1 MKYYLASDDL
11 YIEITASVFNQIQL
25 QADGEY
31 PNENGGMLA
40 GRYSADRHTVY
51 IEKVVVPM
59 EKLTGRTTFMRNTK
73 GLEKVWNQ
81 LAKEGLRYVGEWH
94 SHPNGSTQYSGT
106 DLAAMIDIE
115 KEVAIENPILLI
127 MGVRSSGLSAH
138 TFYCYK
144 NNKLLEYKKMID
156 LKELFGGLQKQML
169 ASLNVDREFIGHPGS
184 KGDAT
189 EQRWI
194 EFLRTYLP
202 DRYKVDKAI
211 VIDSTGNVSE
221 QMDVVI
227 YDAIYTPFIFNQDG
241 FMYIPAESV
250 YAVFEVKQDVKGY
263 IVYAAQK
270 VESVRKLKRT
280 SIEMVASGR
289 RTPARPLTKIIG
301 GILTTTSSYSGNET
315 VRNQLKRLKGF
326 QTLDL
331 GCICD
336 MGSFYVDYNE
346 TQPID
351 IDPTKD
357 VKENRKYIEQI
368 YESREVKVNGI
379 KFSDKDVSLF
389 TFFLQLVSYL
399 KSIGTV
405 PAIDINA
412 YLKAINA
419 KIDEEV

>member
-1 MKYYLASDDL
+1 MKYYLASNDL
-11 YIEITASVFNQIQL
+11 YIEIQASVFSQIQL
-25 QADGEY
+25 QAEGEY

-51 IEKVVVPM
+51 IEKIVVPV
-59 EKLTGRTTFMRNTK
+59 EKLTGRTTFKRNAK
-73 GLEKVWNQ
+73 GLGKVWEQ
-81 LAKEGLRYVGEWH
+81 LAKDGLRYVGEWH
-94 SHPNGSTQYSGT
+94 SHPNGSTQYSDT
-106 DLAAMIDIE
+106 DLAAMVDIE
-115 KEVAIENPILLI
+115 KEVTIVNPLLLI
-127 MGVRSSGLSAH
+127 VGVRSDGISTH

-144 NNKLLEYKKMID
+144 NNKLLKYKKMVD
-156 LKELFGGLQKQML
+156 LKELFHGLQEQMQT
-169 ASLNVDREFIGHPGS
+169 SLNVNRKFIEHPGS

-189 EQRWI
+189 EQHWI

-227 YDAIYTPFIFNQDG
+227 YDAIYTPFIFKQDG
-241 FMYIPAESV
+241 FVYIPAESV

-263 IVYAAQK
+263 IEYAAK
-270 VESVRKLKRT
+270 KIESVRKLKRT
-280 SIEMVASGR
+280 SIGMVSSGKL
-289 RTPARPLTKIIG
+289 TAARQLTKIIG
-301 GILTTTSSYSGNET
+301 GILTTTSSYRENET
-315 VRNQLKRLKGF
+315 IINQLKKLKGL

-331 GCICD
+331 GCLCD
-336 MGSFYVDYNE
+336 TGSFYIDYNE
-346 TQPID
+346 TTPEG

-357 VKENRKYIEQI
+357 INDNRQYIEQV
-368 YESREVKVNGI
+368 YESRKINKIE
-379 KFSDKDVSLF
+379 FSDKNVSLF

-412 YLKAINA
+412 YLKAIHA
-419 KIDEEV
+419 EIDEDI

>member
-11 YIEITASVFNQIQL
+11 YIEIKASVFNQIKL
-25 QADGEY
+25 QAEGEY

-51 IEKVVVPM
+51 IEKVVVPV
-59 EKLTGRTTFMRNTK
+59 EKLTGRTTFMRKTN
-73 GLEKVWNQ
+73 GLEKVWEQ
-81 LAKEGLRYVGEWH
+81 LSQEGLRYVGEWH
-94 SHPNGSTQYSGT
+94 SHPNGSTQYSGS

-115 KEVAIENPILLI
+115 KEVAIENPILMI
-127 MGVRSSGLSAH
+127 VGVRGCRLSAL

-156 LKELFGGLQKQML
+156 LRELFNGLQTQML
-169 ASLNVDREFIGHPGS
+169 ASFNVDRVFIEHPGS

-194 EFLRTYLP
+194 DFLRTYLP

-221 QMDVVI
+221 QMDIVI

-263 IVYAAQK
+263 IDYAAQK
-270 VESVRKLKRT
+270 VESVRRLKRT
-280 SIEMVASGR
+280 SVEMVNSGR
-289 RTPARPLTKIIG
+289 RTSARPLTKIIG
-301 GILTTTSSYSGNET
+301 GILTTTSSYSGTET
-315 VRNQLKRLKGF
+315 VSKQLKELKGY

-331 GCICD
+331 GCLCD
-336 MGSFYVDYNE
+336 TGSFHVDYKETRPDGIDQTKNE
-346 TQPID
+346 F
-351 IDPTKD
+351 
-357 VKENRKYIEQI
+357 IEQV
-368 YESREVKVNGI
+368 YESREVNEI
-379 KFSDKDVSLF
+379 IFSDKKVSLF

-412 YLKAINA
+412 YLNA
-419 KIDEEV
+419 IDERIDEGI

>member
-11 YIEITASVFNQIQL
+11 YIEIKASVFNQIKL
-25 QADGEY
+25 QAEGEY

-51 IEKVVVPM
+51 IEKVVVPVD
-59 EKLTGRTTFMRNTK
+59 KLTGRTTFMRKTN
-73 GLEKVWNQ
+73 GLEKVWEQ
-81 LAKEGLRYVGEWH
+81 LSQEGLRYVGEWH
-94 SHPNGSTQYSGT
+94 SHPNGSTQYSGS

-115 KEVAIENPILLI
+115 KEVAIENPILMI
-127 MGVRSSGLSAH
+127 VGVRGCRLSAL

-156 LKELFGGLQKQML
+156 LRELFNGLQTQML
-169 ASLNVDREFIGHPGS
+169 ASLNVDRVFIEHPGS

-194 EFLRTYLP
+194 DFLRTYLP

-221 QMDVVI
+221 QMDIVI

-263 IVYAAQK
+263 IDYAAQK
-270 VESVRKLKRT
+270 LESVRRLKRT
-280 SIEMVASGR
+280 SVEMVNSGR
-289 RTPARPLTKIIG
+289 RTSARPLTKIIG
-301 GILTTTSSYSGNET
+301 GILTTTSSYSGTET
-315 VRNQLKRLKGF
+315 VSKQLKELKGY

-331 GCICD
+331 GCLCD
-336 MGSFYVDYNE
+336 TGSFHVDYKETRPDGIDQTKNE
-346 TQPID
+346 F
-351 IDPTKD
+351 
-357 VKENRKYIEQI
+357 IEQV
-368 YESREVKVNGI
+368 YESREVNEI
-379 KFSDKDVSLF
+379 IFSDKKVSLF

-412 YLKAINA
+412 YLNA
-419 KIDEEV
+419 IDERIDEGI

>member
-1 MKYYLASDDL
+1 MKYYLASDNL
-11 YIEITASVFNQIQL
+11 YIEIKASVFNQIKL
-25 QADGEY
+25 QAEGEY

-51 IEKVVVPM
+51 IEKVVVPV
-59 EKLTGRTTFMRNTK
+59 EKLTGRTTFMRKTN
-73 GLEKVWNQ
+73 GLEKVWEQ
-81 LAKEGLRYVGEWH
+81 LSQEGLRYVGEWH
-94 SHPNGSTQYSGT
+94 SHPNGSTQYSGS

-115 KEVAIENPILLI
+115 KEVAIENPILMI
-127 MGVRSSGLSAH
+127 VGVRGCRLSAL

-144 NNKLLEYKKMID
+144 SNKLLEYKKMID
-156 LKELFGGLQKQML
+156 LRELFNGLQTQML
-169 ASLNVDREFIGHPGS
+169 ASLNVDRVFIEHPGS

-194 EFLRTYLP
+194 DFLRTYLP

-221 QMDVVI
+221 QMDIVI

-263 IVYAAQK
+263 IDYAAQK
-270 VESVRKLKRT
+270 VESVRRLKRT
-280 SIEMVASGR
+280 SVEMVNSGR
-289 RTPARPLTKIIG
+289 RTSARPLTKIIG
-301 GILTTTSSYSGNET
+301 GILTTTSSYSGTET
-315 VRNQLKRLKGF
+315 VSKQLKELKGY

-331 GCICD
+331 GCLCD
-336 MGSFYVDYNE
+336 TGSFHVDYKETRPDGIDQTKNE
-346 TQPID
+346 F
-351 IDPTKD
+351 
-357 VKENRKYIEQI
+357 IEQV
-368 YESREVKVNGI
+368 YESREVNEI
-379 KFSDKDVSLF
+379 IFSDKKVSLF

-412 YLKAINA
+412 YLNA
-419 KIDEEV
+419 IDERIDEGI

>member
-1 MKYYLASDDL
+1 MKYYLASDNL
-11 YIEITASVFNQIQL
+11 YIEIKASVFNQIKL
-25 QADGEY
+25 QAEGEY

-51 IEKVVVPM
+51 IEKVVVPV
-59 EKLTGRTTFMRNTK
+59 EKLTGRTTFMRKTN
-73 GLEKVWNQ
+73 GLEKVWEQ
-81 LAKEGLRYVGEWH
+81 LSQEGLRYVGEWH
-94 SHPNGSTQYSGT
+94 SHPNGSTQYSGS

-115 KEVAIENPILLI
+115 KEVAIENPILMI
-127 MGVRSSGLSAH
+127 VGVRGCRLSAL

-156 LKELFGGLQKQML
+156 LRELFNGLQTQML
-169 ASLNVDREFIGHPGS
+169 ASLNVDRVFIEHPGS

-194 EFLRTYLP
+194 DFLRTYLP

-221 QMDVVI
+221 QMDIVI

-263 IVYAAQK
+263 IDYAAQK
-270 VESVRKLKRT
+270 LESVRRLKRT
-280 SIEMVASGR
+280 SVEMVNSGR
-289 RTPARPLTKIIG
+289 RTSARPLTKIIG
-301 GILTTTSSYSGNET
+301 GILTTTSSYSGTET
-315 VRNQLKRLKGF
+315 VSKQLKELKGY

-331 GCICD
+331 GCLCD
-336 MGSFYVDYNE
+336 TGSFHVDYKETRPDGIDQTKNE
-346 TQPID
+346 F
-351 IDPTKD
+351 
-357 VKENRKYIEQI
+357 IEQV
-368 YESREVKVNGI
+368 YESREVNEI
-379 KFSDKDVSLF
+379 IFSDKKVSLF

-412 YLKAINA
+412 YLNA
-419 KIDEEV
+419 IDERIDEGI

>member
-1 MKYYLASDDL
+1 MKYFLSSNDL
-11 YIEITASVFNQIQL
+11 YIDISAPVFNQIQL
-25 QADGEY
+25 QAEGEY

-40 GRYSADRHTVY
+40 GRYSADSHTVY
-51 IEKVVVPM
+51 IEKLVVPIKK
-59 EKLTGRTTFMRNTK
+59 ETSRTTFMRNIQ
-73 GLEKVWNQ
+73 GLEKVWEK

-94 SHPNGSTQYSGT
+94 SHPNGSTKYSST

-115 KEVAIENPILLI
+115 KEVKIENPLLLI
-127 MGVRSSGLSAH
+127 VGVRNGELSSH

-144 NNKLLEYKKMID
+144 NNKLLEYKKIID
-156 LKELFGGLQKQML
+156 LRELFHGLQEQMQT
-169 ASLNVDREFIGHPGS
+169 SLKVNREFINHPGS

-189 EQRWI
+189 EQHWI
-194 EFLRTYLP
+194 EFLRSYLP
-202 DRYKVDKAI
+202 ERYKVDKAI
-211 VIDSTGNVSE
+211 VIDSKGNVSE

-263 IVYAAQK
+263 IEYAAKK

-280 SIEMVASGR
+280 SVGMVASGKFMA
-289 RTPARPLTKIIG
+289 ARPLTKIIG
-301 GILTTTSSYSGNET
+301 GILTTTSSYSGNDT
-315 VRNQLKRLKGF
+315 VINHLQELKGM

-331 GCICD
+331 GCFCD
-336 MGSFYVDYNE
+336 KGSFYVDYNE
-346 TQPID
+346 TIPEGIG
-351 IDPTKD
+351 PTNEFKD
-357 VKENRKYIEQI
+357 NSEYIEQV
-368 YESREVKVNGI
+368 YMSREVKEI

-412 YLKAINA
+412 YLKAIDE
-419 KIDEEV
+419 KIDENI

>member
-1 MKYYLASDDL
+1 MKYYLASDNL
-11 YIEITASVFNQIQL
+11 YIEIKASVLNQIKL
-25 QADGEY
+25 QAEGEY

-51 IEKVVVPM
+51 IEKVVVPV
-59 EKLTGRTTFMRNTK
+59 EKLTGRTTFMRKTN
-73 GLEKVWNQ
+73 GLEKVWEQ
-81 LAKEGLRYVGEWH
+81 LSQEGLRYVGEWH
-94 SHPNGSTQYSGT
+94 SHPNGSTQYSGS

-115 KEVAIENPILLI
+115 KEVAIENPILMI
-127 MGVRSSGLSAH
+127 VGVRGCRLSAL

-144 NNKLLEYKKMID
+144 SNKLLEYKKMID
-156 LKELFGGLQKQML
+156 LRELFNGLQTQML
-169 ASLNVDREFIGHPGS
+169 ASLNVDRVFIEHPGS

-194 EFLRTYLP
+194 DFLRTYLP

-221 QMDVVI
+221 QMDIVI

-263 IVYAAQK
+263 IDYAAQK
-270 VESVRKLKRT
+270 VESVRRLKRT
-280 SIEMVASGR
+280 SVEMVNSGR
-289 RTPARPLTKIIG
+289 RTSARPLTKIIG
-301 GILTTTSSYSGNET
+301 GILTTTSSYSGTET
-315 VRNQLKRLKGF
+315 VSKQLKELKGY

-331 GCICD
+331 GCLCD
-336 MGSFYVDYNE
+336 TGSFHVDYKETRPDSIDQTKNE
-346 TQPID
+346 F
-351 IDPTKD
+351 
-357 VKENRKYIEQI
+357 IEQV
-368 YESREVKVNGI
+368 YESREVNEI
-379 KFSDKDVSLF
+379 IFSDKKVSLF

-412 YLKAINA
+412 YLNA
-419 KIDEEV
+419 IDERIDEGI

>member
-11 YIEITASVFNQIQL
+11 YIEIKASVFNQIKL
-25 QADGEY
+25 QAEGEY

-51 IEKVVVPM
+51 IEKVVVPV
-59 EKLTGRTTFMRNTK
+59 EKLTGRTTFMRKTT
-73 GLEKVWNQ
+73 GLEKVWEQ
-81 LAKEGLRYVGEWH
+81 LSQEGLRYVGEWH
-94 SHPNGSTQYSGT
+94 SHPNGSTQYSGS

-115 KEVAIENPILLI
+115 KEVAIENPILMI
-127 MGVRSSGLSAH
+127 VGVRGCRLSAL

-156 LKELFGGLQKQML
+156 LRELFNGLQTQML
-169 ASLNVDREFIGHPGS
+169 ASLNVDRVFIEHPGS

-194 EFLRTYLP
+194 DFLRTYLP

-221 QMDVVI
+221 QMDIVI

-263 IVYAAQK
+263 IDYAAQR
-270 VESVRKLKRT
+270 VESVRRLKRT
-280 SIEMVASGR
+280 SVEMVNSGR
-289 RTPARPLTKIIG
+289 RTSARPLTKIIG
-301 GILTTTSSYSGNET
+301 GILTTTSSYSGTET
-315 VRNQLKRLKGF
+315 VSKQLKELKGY

-331 GCICD
+331 GCLCD
-336 MGSFYVDYNE
+336 TGSFHVDYKETRPDGIDQTKNE
-346 TQPID
+346 F
-351 IDPTKD
+351 
-357 VKENRKYIEQI
+357 IEQV
-368 YESREVKVNGI
+368 YESREVNEI
-379 KFSDKDVSLF
+379 IFSDKKVSLF

-412 YLKAINA
+412 YLNA
-419 KIDEEV
+419 IDERIDEGI

>member
-1 MKYYLASDDL
+1 MKYYLVNDDL
-11 YIEITASVFNQIQL
+11 YIEINASVFNQIKQ
-25 QADGEY
+25 QAEGEY

-51 IEKVVVPM
+51 IEKVVVPV
-59 EKLTGRTTFMRNTK
+59 EKLTGRTTFMRKTN
-73 GLEKVWNQ
+73 GLEKVWEQ
-81 LAKEGLRYVGEWH
+81 LSQEGLRYVGEWH
-94 SHPNGSTQYSGT
+94 SHPNGSTQYSGS

-115 KEVAIENPILLI
+115 KEVAIENPILMI
-127 MGVRSSGLSAH
+127 VGVRGCRLSAL

-156 LKELFGGLQKQML
+156 LRELFNGLQTQML
-169 ASLNVDREFIGHPGS
+169 ASLNVDRVFIEHPGS

-194 EFLRTYLP
+194 DFLRTYLP

-221 QMDVVI
+221 QMDIVI

-263 IVYAAQK
+263 IDYAAQK
-270 VESVRKLKRT
+270 VESVRRLKRT
-280 SIEMVASGR
+280 SVEMVNSGR
-289 RTPARPLTKIIG
+289 RTSARPLTKIIG
-301 GILTTTSSYSGNET
+301 GILTTTSSYTGTET
-315 VRNQLKRLKGF
+315 VSKQLKELKGY

-331 GCICD
+331 GCLCD
-336 MGSFYVDYNE
+336 TGSFHVDYKETRPNGIDQTKNE
-346 TQPID
+346 F
-351 IDPTKD
+351 
-357 VKENRKYIEQI
+357 IEQV
-368 YESREVKVNGI
+368 YESREVNEI
-379 KFSDKDVSLF
+379 IFSDKKVSLF

-412 YLKAINA
+412 YLNA
-419 KIDEEV
+419 IDERIDEGI

>member
-11 YIEITASVFNQIQL
+11 YIEIKASVFNQIKL
-25 QADGEY
+25 QAEGEY

-51 IEKVVVPM
+51 IEKVVVPV
-59 EKLTGRTTFMRNTK
+59 EKLTGRTTFMRKTN
-73 GLEKVWNQ
+73 GLEKVWEQ
-81 LAKEGLRYVGEWH
+81 LSQEGLRYVGEWH
-94 SHPNGSTQYSGT
+94 SHPNGSTQYSGS

-115 KEVAIENPILLI
+115 KEVAIENPILMI
-127 MGVRSSGLSAH
+127 VGVRGCRLSAL

-156 LKELFGGLQKQML
+156 LRELFNGLQTQML
-169 ASLNVDREFIGHPGS
+169 ASLNVDREYIGHPGS

-194 EFLRTYLP
+194 DFLRTYLP

-221 QMDVVI
+221 QMDIVI

-263 IVYAAQK
+263 IDYAAQK
-270 VESVRKLKRT
+270 LESVRRLKRT
-280 SIEMVASGR
+280 SVEMVNSGR
-289 RTPARPLTKIIG
+289 RTSARPLTKIIG
-301 GILTTTSSYSGNET
+301 GILTTTSSYSGTET
-315 VRNQLKRLKGF
+315 VSNQLKELKGY

-331 GCICD
+331 GCLCD
-336 MGSFYVDYNE
+336 TGSFHVDYKETRPDGIDQTKNE
-346 TQPID
+346 F
-351 IDPTKD
+351 
-357 VKENRKYIEQI
+357 IEQV
-368 YESREVKVNGI
+368 YESREVNEI
-379 KFSDKDVSLF
+379 IFSDKKVSLF

-412 YLKAINA
+412 YLNA
-419 KIDEEV
+419 IDERIDEGI

>member
-1 MKYYLASDDL
+1 MKYYLASEDL
-11 YIEITASVFNQIQL
+11 YIEIIASVFNQIQL
-25 QADGEY
+25 QAEGEY

-59 EKLTGRTTFMRNTK
+59 EKLTGRTTFMRNTQ
-73 GLEKVWNQ
+73 GLERVWNQ

-115 KEVAIENPILLI
+115 KEVAIENPIMLI
-127 MGVRSSGLSAH
+127 VGVRSSGLSAH

-156 LKELFGGLQKQML
+156 LKELFCGLQKQML

-263 IVYAAQK
+263 IDYAAQK

-289 RTPARPLTKIIG
+289 RTLAAPLTKIIG
-301 GILTTTSSYSGNET
+301 GILTTTSSYSGQET
-315 VRNQLKRLKGF
+315 IKKQLRELKGY

-331 GCICD
+331 GCLCD
-336 MGSFYVDYNE
+336 SGSFYVDYDE
-346 TQPID
+346 QKPEGLDPMKD
-351 IDPTKD
+351 I
-357 VKENRKYIEQI
+357 KEKRKYIEQV
-368 YESREVKVNGI
+368 YASREVKEI
-379 KFSDKDVSLF
+379 KFSDKEVSLF

-412 YLKAINA
+412 YLKAIHA
-419 KIDEEV
+419 KIDEEI

>member
-11 YIEITASVFNQIQL
+11 YIEIKASVFNQIKL
-25 QADGEY
+25 QAEGEY

-51 IEKVVVPM
+51 IEKVVVPV
-59 EKLTGRTTFMRNTK
+59 EKLTGRTTFMRKTN
-73 GLEKVWNQ
+73 GLEKVWEQ
-81 LAKEGLRYVGEWH
+81 LSQEGLRYVGEWH
-94 SHPNGSTQYSGT
+94 SHPNGSTQYSGS

-115 KEVAIENPILLI
+115 KEVAIENPILMI
-127 MGVRSSGLSAH
+127 VGVRGCRLSAL

-156 LKELFGGLQKQML
+156 LRELFNGLQTQML
-169 ASLNVDREFIGHPGS
+169 ASLNVDRVFIEHPGS

-194 EFLRTYLP
+194 DFLRTYLP

-221 QMDVVI
+221 QMDIVI

-263 IVYAAQK
+263 IDYAAQK
-270 VESVRKLKRT
+270 VESVRRLKRT
-280 SIEMVASGR
+280 SVEMVNSGR
-289 RTPARPLTKIIG
+289 RTSARPLTKIIG
-301 GILTTTSSYSGNET
+301 GILTTTSSYSGTET
-315 VRNQLKRLKGF
+315 VSKQLKELKGY

-331 GCICD
+331 GCLCD
-336 MGSFYVDYNE
+336 TGSFHVDYKETRPDGIDQTKNE
-346 TQPID
+346 F
-351 IDPTKD
+351 
-357 VKENRKYIEQI
+357 IEQV
-368 YESREVKVNGI
+368 YESREVMP
-379 KFSDKDVSLF
+379 SLRAEASS
-389 TFFLQLVSYL
+389 L
-399 KSIGTV
+399 SISSVTLAAFARPV
-405 PAIDINA
+405 PAYA
-412 YLKAINA
+412 
-419 KIDEEV
+419 VR

>member
-11 YIEITASVFNQIQL
+11 YIEIKASVFNQIKL
-25 QADGEY
+25 QAEGEY

-51 IEKVVVPM
+51 IEKVVVPV
-59 EKLTGRTTFMRNTK
+59 EKLTGRTTFMRKTN
-73 GLEKVWNQ
+73 GLEKVWEQ
-81 LAKEGLRYVGEWH
+81 LSQEGLRYVGEWH
-94 SHPNGSTQYSGT
+94 SHPNGSTQYSGS

-115 KEVAIENPILLI
+115 KEVAIENPILMI
-127 MGVRSSGLSAH
+127 VGVRGCRLSAL

-156 LKELFGGLQKQML
+156 LRELFNGLQTQML
-169 ASLNVDREFIGHPGS
+169 ASLNVDRVFIEHPGS

-194 EFLRTYLP
+194 DFLRTYFP

-221 QMDVVI
+221 QMDIVI

-263 IVYAAQK
+263 IDYAAQK
-270 VESVRKLKRT
+270 VESVRRLKRT
-280 SIEMVASGR
+280 SVEMVNSGR
-289 RTPARPLTKIIG
+289 RTSARPLTKIIG
-301 GILTTTSSYSGNET
+301 GILTTTSSYSGTET
-315 VRNQLKRLKGF
+315 VSKQLKKLKGY

-331 GCICD
+331 GCLCD
-336 MGSFYVDYNE
+336 TGSFHVDYKETRPDGIDQTKNE
-346 TQPID
+346 F
-351 IDPTKD
+351 
-357 VKENRKYIEQI
+357 IEQV
-368 YESREVKVNGI
+368 YESREVNEI
-379 KFSDKDVSLF
+379 IFSDKKVSLF

-412 YLKAINA
+412 YLNA
-419 KIDEEV
+419 IDERIDEGI

>member
-1 MKYYLASDDL
+1 MKYYLASDNL
-11 YIEITASVFNQIQL
+11 YIEIKASVFNQIKL
-25 QADGEY
+25 QAEGEY

-51 IEKVVVPM
+51 IEKVVVPV
-59 EKLTGRTTFMRNTK
+59 EKLTGRTTFMRKTN
-73 GLEKVWNQ
+73 GLEKVWEQ
-81 LAKEGLRYVGEWH
+81 LSQEGLRYVGEWH
-94 SHPNGSTQYSGT
+94 SHPNGSTQYSGS
-106 DLAAMIDIE
+106 DLAAIIDIE
-115 KEVAIENPILLI
+115 KEVAIENPILMI
-127 MGVRSSGLSAH
+127 VGVRGCRLSTL

-156 LKELFGGLQKQML
+156 LRELFNGLQTQML
-169 ASLNVDREFIGHPGS
+169 ASLNVDRVFIEHPGS

-194 EFLRTYLP
+194 DFLRTYLP

-221 QMDVVI
+221 QMDIVI
-227 YDAIYTPFIFNQDG
+227 YDAIYTPFIFKQDG

-263 IVYAAQK
+263 IDYAAQK
-270 VESVRKLKRT
+270 LESVRRLKRT
-280 SIEMVASGR
+280 SVEMVNSGR
-289 RTPARPLTKIIG
+289 RTSARPLTKIIG
-301 GILTTTSSYSGNET
+301 GILTTTSSYSGTET
-315 VRNQLKRLKGF
+315 VSKQLKELKGY

-331 GCICD
+331 GCLCD
-336 MGSFYVDYNE
+336 TGSFHVDYKETRPDGIDQTKNE
-346 TQPID
+346 F
-351 IDPTKD
+351 
-357 VKENRKYIEQI
+357 IEQV
-368 YESREVKVNGI
+368 YESREVNEI
-379 KFSDKDVSLF
+379 IFSDKKVSLF

-412 YLKAINA
+412 YLNA
-419 KIDEEV
+419 IDERIDEGI

>member
-1 MKYYLASDDL
+1 MKYYLVNDDL
-11 YIEITASVFNQIQL
+11 YIEINASVFNQIKQ
-25 QADGEY
+25 QAEGEY

-51 IEKVVVPM
+51 IEKVVVPV
-59 EKLTGRTTFMRNTK
+59 EKLTGRTTFMRKTN
-73 GLEKVWNQ
+73 GLEKVWEQ
-81 LAKEGLRYVGEWH
+81 LSQEGLRYVGEWH
-94 SHPNGSTQYSGT
+94 SHPNGSTQYSGS

-115 KEVAIENPILLI
+115 KEVAIENPILMI
-127 MGVRSSGLSAH
+127 VGVRGCRLSAL

-156 LKELFGGLQKQML
+156 LRELFNGLQTQML
-169 ASLNVDREFIGHPGS
+169 ASLNVDRVFIEHPGS

-194 EFLRTYLP
+194 DFLRTYLP

-221 QMDVVI
+221 QMDIVI

-263 IVYAAQK
+263 IDYAAQK
-270 VESVRKLKRT
+270 VESVRRLKRT
-280 SIEMVASGR
+280 SVEMVNSGR
-289 RTPARPLTKIIG
+289 RTSARPLTKIIG
-301 GILTTTSSYSGNET
+301 GILTTTSSYTGTKT
-315 VRNQLKRLKGF
+315 VSKQLKELKGY

-331 GCICD
+331 GCLCD
-336 MGSFYVDYNE
+336 TGSFHVDYKETHPNGIDQTKNE
-346 TQPID
+346 F
-351 IDPTKD
+351 
-357 VKENRKYIEQI
+357 IEQV
-368 YESREVKVNGI
+368 YESREVNEI
-379 KFSDKDVSLF
+379 IFSDKKVSLF

-412 YLKAINA
+412 YLNA
-419 KIDEEV
+419 IDERIDEGI

>member
-1 MKYYLASDDL
+1 MKYYLASNDL
-11 YIEITASVFNQIQL
+11 YIEIQASVFNQIKL
-25 QADGEY
+25 QAEGEY

-40 GRYSADRHTVY
+40 GRYSADMHTVY
-51 IEKVVVPM
+51 IEKVVVPV
-59 EKLTGRTTFMRNTK
+59 EKLTSRGKFMRNAK
-73 GLEKVWNQ
+73 GLEKVWKQ
-81 LAKEGLRYVGEWH
+81 LAKDGLRYVGEWH

-106 DLAAMIDIE
+106 DLAAMVDIE
-115 KEVAIENPILLI
+115 KEVTIENPLLLI
-127 MGVRSSGLSAH
+127 VGVRSSGLSSH

-156 LKELFGGLQKQML
+156 LRELFHGLQEQMQ
-169 ASLNVDREFIGHPGS
+169 ASLKVNREFIGHSGS

-189 EQRWI
+189 EQHWI
-194 EFLRTYLP
+194 EFLRAYLP

-227 YDAIYTPFIFNQDG
+227 YDAIYTPFIFKQDG

-250 YAVFEVKQDVKGY
+250 YAVFEVKQDVKGH
-263 IVYAAQK
+263 IEYAAQK

-280 SIEMVASGR
+280 SIGMVASGKFAA
-289 RTPARPLTKIIG
+289 ARPLTKIIG
-301 GILTTTSSYSGNET
+301 GILTTTSSYSGNDT
-315 VRNQLKRLKGF
+315 VKTQLKKLKSL

-331 GCICD
+331 GCLCD
-336 MGSFYVDYNE
+336 TGSFYVDYNE
-346 TQPID
+346 TVPEG
-351 IDPTKD
+351 IDPTNDIKD
-357 VKENRKYIEQI
+357 NRKYIEQV
-368 YESREVKVNGI
+368 YESREINEI

-412 YLKAINA
+412 YLKAIHA
-419 KIDEEV
+419 KIDEDI

>member
-11 YIEITASVFNQIQL
+11 YIEIKASVLNQIKL
-25 QADGEY
+25 QAEGEY

-51 IEKVVVPM
+51 IEKVVVPV
-59 EKLTGRTTFMRNTK
+59 EKLTGRTTFMRKTN
-73 GLEKVWNQ
+73 GLEKVWEQ
-81 LAKEGLRYVGEWH
+81 LSQEGLRYVGEWH
-94 SHPNGSTQYSGT
+94 SHPNGSTQYSGS

-115 KEVAIENPILLI
+115 KEVAIENPILMI
-127 MGVRSSGLSAH
+127 VGVRGCRLSAL

-144 NNKLLEYKKMID
+144 SNKLLEYKKMID
-156 LKELFGGLQKQML
+156 LRELFNGLQTQML
-169 ASLNVDREFIGHPGS
+169 ASLNVDRVFIEHPGS

-194 EFLRTYLP
+194 DFLRTYLP

-221 QMDVVI
+221 QMDIVI

-263 IVYAAQK
+263 IDYAAQK
-270 VESVRKLKRT
+270 VESVRRLKRT
-280 SIEMVASGR
+280 SVEMVNSGR
-289 RTPARPLTKIIG
+289 RTSARPLTKILG
-301 GILTTTSSYSGNET
+301 GILTTTSSYSGTET
-315 VRNQLKRLKGF
+315 VSKQLKELKGY

-331 GCICD
+331 GCLCD
-336 MGSFYVDYNE
+336 TGSFHVDYKETRPDGIDQTKNE
-346 TQPID
+346 F
-351 IDPTKD
+351 
-357 VKENRKYIEQI
+357 IEQV
-368 YESREVKVNGI
+368 YESREVNEI
-379 KFSDKDVSLF
+379 IFSDKKVSLF

-412 YLKAINA
+412 YLNA
-419 KIDEEV
+419 IDERIDEGI

>member
-11 YIEITASVFNQIQL
+11 YIEIKASVFNQIKL
-25 QADGEY
+25 QAEGEY

-51 IEKVVVPM
+51 IEKVVVPVD
-59 EKLTGRTTFMRNTK
+59 KLTGRTTFMRKTN
-73 GLEKVWNQ
+73 GLEKVWEQ
-81 LAKEGLRYVGEWH
+81 LSQEGLRYVGEWH
-94 SHPNGSTQYSGT
+94 SHPNGSTQYSGS

-115 KEVAIENPILLI
+115 KEVAIENPILMI
-127 MGVRSSGLSAH
+127 VGVRGCRLSAL

-156 LKELFGGLQKQML
+156 LRELFNGLQTQML
-169 ASLNVDREFIGHPGS
+169 ASLNVDRVFIEHPGS

-194 EFLRTYLP
+194 DFLGTYLP

-221 QMDVVI
+221 QMDIVI

-263 IVYAAQK
+263 IGYAAQK
-270 VESVRKLKRT
+270 VESVRRLKRT
-280 SIEMVASGR
+280 SVEMVNSGR
-289 RTPARPLTKIIG
+289 RTSARPLTKILG
-301 GILTTTSSYSGNET
+301 GILTTTSSYSGTET
-315 VRNQLKRLKGF
+315 VSKQLKELKGY

-331 GCICD
+331 GCLCD
-336 MGSFYVDYNE
+336 TGSFHVDYKETRPDGIDQTKNE
-346 TQPID
+346 F
-351 IDPTKD
+351 
-357 VKENRKYIEQI
+357 IEQV
-368 YESREVKVNGI
+368 YESREVNEI
-379 KFSDKDVSLF
+379 IFSDKKVSLF

-412 YLKAINA
+412 YLNA
-419 KIDEEV
+419 IDERIDEGI

>member
-1 MKYYLASDDL
+1 MKYYLASDNL
-11 YIEITASVFNQIQL
+11 YIEIKASVFNQIKL
-25 QADGEY
+25 QAEGEY

-51 IEKVVVPM
+51 IEKVVVPVD
-59 EKLTGRTTFMRNTK
+59 KLTGRTTFMRKTN
-73 GLEKVWNQ
+73 GLEKVWEQ
-81 LAKEGLRYVGEWH
+81 LSQEGLRYVGEWH
-94 SHPNGSTQYSGT
+94 SHPNGSTQYSGS
-106 DLAAMIDIE
+106 DLAAIIDIE
-115 KEVAIENPILLI
+115 KEVAIENPILMI
-127 MGVRSSGLSAH
+127 VGVRGCRLSAL

-156 LKELFGGLQKQML
+156 LRELFNGLQTQML
-169 ASLNVDREFIGHPGS
+169 ASLNVDRVFIEHPGS

-194 EFLRTYLP
+194 DFLRTYLP

-221 QMDVVI
+221 QMDIVI

-263 IVYAAQK
+263 IDYAAQK
-270 VESVRKLKRT
+270 LESVRRLKRT
-280 SIEMVASGR
+280 SVEMVNSGR
-289 RTPARPLTKIIG
+289 RTSARPLTKILG
-301 GILTTTSSYSGNET
+301 GILTTTSSYSGTET
-315 VRNQLKRLKGF
+315 VSKQLKELKGY

-331 GCICD
+331 GCLCD
-336 MGSFYVDYNE
+336 TGSFHVDYKETRPDGIDQTKNE
-346 TQPID
+346 F
-351 IDPTKD
+351 
-357 VKENRKYIEQI
+357 IEQV
-368 YESREVKVNGI
+368 YESREVNEI
-379 KFSDKDVSLF
+379 IFSDKKVSLF

-412 YLKAINA
+412 YLNA
-419 KIDEEV
+419 IDERIDEGI

>member
-11 YIEITASVFNQIQL
+11 YIEIKASVFNQIKL
-25 QADGEY
+25 QAEGEY

-51 IEKVVVPM
+51 IEKVVVPV
-59 EKLTGRTTFMRNTK
+59 EKLTGRTTFMRKTN
-73 GLEKVWNQ
+73 GLEKVWEQ
-81 LAKEGLRYVGEWH
+81 LSQEGLRYVGEWH
-94 SHPNGSTQYSGT
+94 SHPNGSTQYSGS

-115 KEVAIENPILLI
+115 KEVAIENPILMI
-127 MGVRSSGLSAH
+127 VGVRGCRLSAL

-156 LKELFGGLQKQML
+156 LRELFNGLQTQML
-169 ASLNVDREFIGHPGS
+169 ASLNVDRVFIEHPGS

-194 EFLRTYLP
+194 DFLRTYLP

-221 QMDVVI
+221 QMDIVI

-263 IVYAAQK
+263 IDYAAQK
-270 VESVRKLKRT
+270 VESVRRLKRT
-280 SIEMVASGR
+280 SVDMVNSGR
-289 RTPARPLTKIIG
+289 RTSARPLTKIIG
-301 GILTTTSSYSGNET
+301 GILTTTSSYSGTET
-315 VRNQLKRLKGF
+315 VSKQLKELKGY

-331 GCICD
+331 GCLCD
-336 MGSFYVDYNE
+336 TGSFHVGYKETRPDGIDQTKNE
-346 TQPID
+346 F
-351 IDPTKD
+351 
-357 VKENRKYIEQI
+357 IEQV
-368 YESREVKVNGI
+368 YESREVNEI
-379 KFSDKDVSLF
+379 IFSDKKVSLF

-412 YLKAINA
+412 YLNA
-419 KIDEEV
+419 IDERIDEGI

>member
-11 YIEITASVFNQIQL
+11 YIEIKASVFNQIKL
-25 QADGEY
+25 QAEGEY

-51 IEKVVVPM
+51 IEKVVVPVD
-59 EKLTGRTTFMRNTK
+59 KLTGRTTFMRKTN
-73 GLEKVWNQ
+73 GLEKVWEQ
-81 LAKEGLRYVGEWH
+81 LSQEGLRYVGEWH
-94 SHPNGSTQYSGT
+94 SHPNGSTQYSGS

-115 KEVAIENPILLI
+115 KEVAIENPILMI
-127 MGVRSSGLSAH
+127 VGVRGCRLSAL

-156 LKELFGGLQKQML
+156 LRELFNGLQTQML
-169 ASLNVDREFIGHPGS
+169 ASLNVDRVFIEHPGS

-194 EFLRTYLP
+194 DFLRTYLP

-221 QMDVVI
+221 QMDIVI

-263 IVYAAQK
+263 IDYAAQK
-270 VESVRKLKRT
+270 VESVRRLKR
-280 SIEMVASGR
+280 SSVEMVNSGR
-289 RTPARPLTKIIG
+289 RTSARPLTKIIG
-301 GILTTTSSYSGNET
+301 GILTTTSSYSGTET
-315 VRNQLKRLKGF
+315 VSKQLKELKGY

-331 GCICD
+331 GCLCD
-336 MGSFYVDYNE
+336 TGSFHVDYKETRPDGIDQTKNE
-346 TQPID
+346 F
-351 IDPTKD
+351 
-357 VKENRKYIEQI
+357 IEQV
-368 YESREVKVNGI
+368 YESREVNEI
-379 KFSDKDVSLF
+379 IFSDKKVSLF

-412 YLKAINA
+412 YLNA
-419 KIDEEV
+419 IDERIDEGI